1 VSPPQSSAAHPD
13 TVAHPVRGIALLVC
27 AVSCFAVMEAVV
39 KVLASRNPVGVIV
52 WARYFFNMVL
62 LLVFMG
68 PGLGAGLLRTHR
80 PGLQWLRGA
89 ILGVSS
95 VCFFAGLPFL
105 PLAEAAS
112 LTAIGPILVAL
123 LAVRLLGERAP
134 PGTAW
139 ALLASFLGV
148 LLIVRP
154 GGAVFTWAALL
165 PLGSALCYAAYQIL
179 TRRLSTIDDGRVTQ
193 FYGALGATLLL
204 TAPLPWFW
212 QMPERITDIALMV
225 AVGGL
230 GGLGHLLLVR
240 ALKLAPA
247 SLLAPFAYVHI
258 VMSLALGLLVF
269 GAMPD
274 AIALSGMA
282 LIVGTGVVMAL
293 RQRREQISRADQAAR
308 ERSARTAA
316 GS

>member
-1 VSPPQSSAAHPD
+1 MSPPQSRPGGSAHASHA
-13 TVAHPVRGIALLVC
+13 AHPVRGIALLIC

-52 WARYFFNMVL
+52 WARYFFNMLL

-105 PLAEAAS
+105 PLAEAAA
-112 LTAIGPILVAL
+112 LTSIGPILVAM

-139 ALLASFLGV
+139 ALMVSFIGV

-193 FYGALGATLLL
+193 FYGALAATLLL
-204 TAPLPWFW
+204 SVPLPWVW
-212 QMPERITDIALMV
+212 QMPERPVDIALMV
-225 AVGGL
+225 GVGAL
-230 GGLGHLLLVR
+230 GGFGHLLLVQ

-247 SLLAPFAYVHI
+247 SLLAPFAYGHI
-258 VMSLALGLLVF
+258 VISLTLGLLVF

-282 LIVGTGVVMAL
+282 LIVGTGVVMAV
-293 RQRREQISRADQAAR
+293 RQRR
-308 ERSARTAA
+308 
-316 GS
+316 G

>member
-1 VSPPQSSAAHPD
+1 MSQPQSPASGSNHATPA
-13 TVAHPVRGIALLVC
+13 AHPVRGIALLIC

-39 KVLASRNPVGVIV
+39 KGLATRNAVGVIV
-52 WARYFFNMVL
+52 WARYFFNMLL

-68 PGLGAGLLRTHR
+68 PGMGMGLLRTHR
-80 PGLQWLRGA
+80 PGLQWLRGV

-112 LTAIGPILVAL
+112 LTAIGPILVAV

-134 PGTAW
+134 PGTTW
-139 ALLASFLGV
+139 ALMASFTGV

-165 PLGSALCYAAYQIL
+165 PLGSAFCYAAYQIL

-193 FYGALGATLLL
+193 FYGALAATLLL
-204 TAPLPWFW
+204 SLPLPWFW
-212 QMPERITDIALMV
+212 QMPERPSDIALMV
-225 AVGGL
+225 AVGAL
-230 GGLGHLLLVR
+230 GGFGHLLLVK
-240 ALKLAPA
+240 ALKVAPA

-258 VMSLALGLLVF
+258 VISLVLGLLVF

-274 AIALSGMA
+274 AIALGGMT
-282 LIVGTGVVMAL
+282 LIVGTGVAMAL
-293 RQRREQISRADQAAR
+293 RQRRN
-308 ERSARTAA
+308 
-316 GS
+316 